1 MFALI
6 DIDSAYCAFESVF
19 DPSIRG
25 KPIIVCSNNDGAVI
39 ARSKEAKALG
49 IGMAQPVHEIPPE
62 VRKQLVIRSANFELY
77 GSMSDRFYR
86 IVQEA
91 APRVERYSVDEQFF
105 LADGIRDRRAFA
117 LQLVERVKRYLGTNS
132 CCGLGPSKT
141 LAKAGNKLAKSG
153 AVVVDLSDPS
163 THDEAL
169 ARLEVGDV
177 WGVGRRWAPRLQA
190 MGIRTARDLRD
201 APPDQIGETF
211 GVVLLRTQRELQ
223 GRPCAGIESEDPDRK
238 SIMVSRSFGER
249 VTDLDQVHEAV
260 ATFASRACEKAR
272 KGGLVAGAMQ
282 VHLATDVF
290 RPDQRQHHP
299 SCSFTFPVAT
309 SDTRLVLALA
319 RRMVE
324 GIAKP
329 GYAYKKAGVML
340 FDLARPDALQ
350 ADLFSPP
357 TVGDEIL
364 MSTLDSIN
372 KRFGRSTVK
381 FAAAHA
387 RHDAPWRMRQRNL
400 SPCYTTRLSDL
411 PRVNC

>member
-6 DIDSAYCAFESVF
+6 DLNSAYCSIEQVF
-19 DPSIRG
+19 DPAIRG
-25 KPIIVCSNNDGAVI
+25 KPVVVLSSNDGCVI
-39 ARSKEAKALG
+39 ARAAEAKALG
-49 IGMAQPVHEIPPE
+49 ISMGQPLHEIQPDI
-62 VRKQLVIRSANFELY
+62 RKQLVIRSANFELY

-86 IVQEA
+86 IVQHEV
-91 APRVERYSVDEQFF
+91 PRVERYSIDELF
-105 LADGIRDRRAFA
+105 LDTSGISDRKAFA
-117 LQLVERVKRYLGTNS
+117 HSLVERVKRFTGIS
-132 CCGLGPSKT
+132 SSCGLGQTRT
-141 LAKAGNKLAKSG
+141 LAKAGSKLAKAG
-153 AVVVDLSDPS
+153 AVVVDLGDPE
-163 THDEAL
+163 THNDAL
-169 ARLEVGDV
+169 SKLEIGDV

-190 MGIRTARDLRD
+190 MGIRTALDLRD

-249 VTDLDQVHEAV
+249 TTRLEDVHEAV

-272 KGGLVAGAMQ
+272 EGSLVAGAMQ

-290 RPDQRQHHP
+290 RQELKQHHP

-324 GIAKP
+324 GMAKP

-340 FDLARPDALQ
+340 LDLARPDALQ
-350 ADLFSPP
+350 QDLFAPP
-357 TVGDEIL
+357 TVGDDQL
-364 MSTLDSIN
+364 MSTLDAIN
-372 KRFGRSTVK
+372 KRFGRSTMK

-387 RHDAPWRMRQRNL
+387 RASAPWQMKQRML

-411 PRVNC
+411 PVVHC

>member
-1 MFALI
+1 MYGLI
-6 DIDSAYCAFESVF
+6 DLDGAYASMEAVF

-25 KPIIVCSNNDGAVI
+25 KPIIVASANDGAVI
-39 ARSKEAKALG
+39 ARSREAKALG
-49 IGMAQPVHEIPPE
+49 IGMAQPVHEIAPE
-62 VRKQLVIRSANFELY
+62 IRRQLVIRSANFELY

-91 APRVERYSVDEQFF
+91 VPRVERYSVDEQFF
-105 LADGIRDRRAFA
+105 DASGIRDRKAFA
-117 LQLVERVKRYLGTNS
+117 VELVERVHRYLGIRS
-132 CCGLGPSKT
+132 SCGLSISKT
-141 LAKAGNKLAKSG
+141 LAKAAAKLAKGG
-153 AVVVDLSDPS
+153 ARVVDLGDPS
-163 THDEAL
+163 THAEAL
-169 ARLEVGDV
+169 ARLEIGDV

-190 MGIRTARDLRD
+190 MGIHTALDLRN

-272 KGGLVAGAMQ
+272 VGGLVAGAMQ

-340 FDLARPDALQ
+340 LDLARPDALQ

-357 TVGDEIL
+357 TVGDDIL

-387 RHDAPWRMRQRNL
+387 RQDAPWRMKQQML
-400 SPCYTTRLSDL
+400 SPCYTTRLNDL
-411 PRVNC
+411 PHVQC

>member
-1 MFALI
+1 MYGLI
-6 DIDSAYCAFESVF
+6 DLDGAYASMEAVF

-25 KPIIVCSNNDGAVI
+25 KPIIVASANDGAVI
-39 ARSKEAKALG
+39 ARSREAKALG
-49 IGMAQPVHEIPPE
+49 IGMAQPVHEIAPE
-62 VRKQLVIRSANFELY
+62 IRRQLVIRSANFELY

-91 APRVERYSVDEQFF
+91 VPRVERYSVDEQFF
-105 LADGIRDRRAFA
+105 DASGIRDRKAFA
-117 LQLVERVKRYLGTNS
+117 IELVERVHRYLGIKS
-132 CCGLGPSKT
+132 SCGLSISKT
-141 LAKAGNKLAKSG
+141 LAKAASKLAKSG
-153 AVVVDLSDPS
+153 ARVVDLCDPS
-163 THDEAL
+163 THDDAL
-169 ARLEVGDV
+169 SRLEIGDV

-190 MGIRTARDLRD
+190 MGIHTALDLRD

-249 VTDLDQVHEAV
+249 TTRLEDVHEAV

-272 KGGLVAGAMQ
+272 DGGLVAGAMQ

-290 RPDQRQHHP
+290 RQELKQHHP

-324 GIAKP
+324 GMAKP

-340 FDLARPDALQ
+340 LDLARPDALQ
-350 ADLFSPP
+350 QDLFAPP
-357 TVGDEIL
+357 TVGDDQL
-364 MSTLDSIN
+364 MSTLDVIN

-381 FAAAHA
+381 FASAHA
-387 RHDAPWRMRQRNL
+387 RQNAPWLMRQRNL

>member
-1 MFALI
+1 MFGLI
-6 DIDSAYCAFESVF
+6 DLNSAYCSIEQVF
-19 DPSIRG
+19 DHTLRG
-25 KPIIVCSNNDGAVI
+25 KPVVVLSSNDGCCI
-39 ARSKEAKALG
+39 ARSAEAKALG
-49 IGMAQPVHEIPPE
+49 VKMGQPLHEVPPE
-62 VRKQLVIRSANFELY
+62 IRKKLSVRSANFELY

-86 IVQEA
+86 IVQHEV
-91 APRVERYSVDEQFF
+91 PHVERYSVDEIF
-105 LADGIRDRRAFA
+105 LDTSGVGDRLAFA
-117 LQLVERVKRYLGTNS
+117 HRLVERVKRFTGISS
-132 CCGLGPSKT
+132 CCGLGPSRT

-169 ARLEVGDV
+169 ARLEIGDV
-177 WGVGRRWAPRLQA
+177 WGVGPRWAPRLQA
-190 MGIRTARDLRD
+190 MGIHTARDLRD

-272 KGGLVAGAMQ
+272 EGGLVAGAMQ

-309 SDTRLVLALA
+309 SDSRLVLALA

-340 FDLARPDALQ
+340 LDLARPDALQ

-357 TVGDEIL
+357 TVGDDIL

-387 RHDAPWRMRQRNL
+387 RQDAPWRMKQRNL

-411 PRVNC
+411 PKVLC